1 MQKHF
6 YTLILAHDPRGRIRK
21 IRLPRYLV
29 HLTVIAAL
37 VGVGTV
43 AAGVASYT
51 HMLLTV
57 TDYQQVRTERAQL
70 QAQNQALHASN
81 AEAQQRLTS
90 LESLA
95 NEIAASYGLIR
106 LRQTPF
112 GTLETPSQ
120 PVAAS
125 NDFRDTLARYRFLRH
140 HATAVTLYASGV
152 RPMPGQDVT
161 QLNYTPSL
169 WPVRGRLISSFGA
182 RLDPFNG
189 EGAFHRGVDISTG
202 YGTPVRAAADGF
214 VVALGRRPAYG
225 RVAVVDHGG
234 GITTWYAHL
243 SKFRTY
249 RGQAIQ
255 RGDILGYSGSSG
267 RSTGPHLHYEVRLWD
282 APLNPWRFL
291 RSDTTIRAANTRP
304 LTLRG
309 GDD

>member
-1 MQKHF
+1 MQMHY

-21 IRLPRYLV
+21 IRIPRVLV
-29 HLTVIAAL
+29 HLILVAAA
-37 VGVGTV
+37 VGVGAI
-43 AAGVASYT
+43 AAGVASYS
-51 HMLLTV
+51 HMLMAV
-57 TDYQQVRTERAQL
+57 SDYQQVRTEREQL
-70 QAQNQALHASN
+70 RAQNQALHSTYSQT
-81 AEAQQRLTS
+81 QQRLDS

-112 GTLETPSQ
+112 GTLENASQ
-120 PVAAS
+120 PLVES

-152 RPMPGQDVT
+152 RPVAGQDVT

-169 WPVRGRLISSFGA
+169 WPVRGRLISSFGS

-189 EGAFHRGVDISTG
+189 EGSFHRGVDISTR
-202 YGTPVRAAADGF
+202 YGSSVRAAADGF
-214 VVALGRRPAYG
+214 VVAVGRRPAYG
-225 RVAVVDHGG
+225 RVVAVDHGG

-243 SKFRTY
+243 SKFRAY
-249 RGQAIQ
+249 RGQAVQ
-255 RGDILGYSGSSG
+255 RGDILGYSGTSG

-291 RSDTTIRAANTRP
+291 RGGRTIRTARARP
-304 LTLRG
+304 LTVRG